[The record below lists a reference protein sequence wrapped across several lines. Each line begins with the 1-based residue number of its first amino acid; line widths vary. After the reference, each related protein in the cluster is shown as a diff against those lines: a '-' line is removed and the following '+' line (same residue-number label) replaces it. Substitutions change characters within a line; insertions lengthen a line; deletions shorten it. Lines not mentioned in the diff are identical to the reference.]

1 MRWPGG
7 GGEVRQGGQWE
18 GGLFNMEGRQEGLML
33 SPQSKFDSFIL
44 HLLNVMD
51 DTTCYY
57 VV

>member
-18 GGLFNMEGRQEGLML
+18 GSLFNRGNQEGLML

-44 HLLNVMD
+44 HLLSVMD
-51 DTTCYY
+51 DTTCYT